1 MISPRCVKLLSLL
14 HSCRGEKNP
23 LQALLDQVPTCKSSH
38 LRKMGATNHDLF
50 WETGGIVNMRS
61 FSASGLYD
69 TEDEAD
75 LHGLA
80 YGQRII
86 DGKVP
91 GETV

>member
-1 MISPRCVKLLSLL
+1 LCENCWGLYIRAVARRIHYKHYSIKSLPVRVL
-14 HSCRGEKNP
+14 TTGKWE
-23 LQALLDQVPTCKSSH
+23 LQITI
-38 LRKMGATNHDLF
+38 F
-50 WETGGIVNMRS
+50 WETGGVVNMRS
-61 FSASGLYD
+61 FFAAGLYD